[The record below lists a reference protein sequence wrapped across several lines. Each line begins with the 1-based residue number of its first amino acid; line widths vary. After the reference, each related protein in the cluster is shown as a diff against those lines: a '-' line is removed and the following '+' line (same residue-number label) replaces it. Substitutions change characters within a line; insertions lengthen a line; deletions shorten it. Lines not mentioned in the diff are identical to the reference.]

1 MYQNPVLFPPFSNRE
16 DFLVTLSLFDDDTG
30 QAIDVS
36 NRTLAN
42 PGDFTAANWIVS
54 VGAIVTASASALT
67 IKDYPFGGEM
77 LAVALNVGANLAI
90 VAGNRVSISDVTGKN
105 TMTGYVTS
113 YAPSTGALVCQIS
126 VAFQFEI
133 RSHHHG
139 DGYGDGYGSSSSG
152 IGSDDGSSPIL
163 SAQLGSGI
171 TVVDVGRIQLR
182 IPAATFATLRHKT
195 YGAAMT
201 LFDGFDTRQMFIGKL
216 PVLAGGVTTM
226 PLPVSLSNPFG
237 LP

>member
-36 NRTLAN
+36 NRTLAIA
-42 PGDFTAANWIVS
+42 GDFTAANWTVT
-54 VGAIVTASASALT
+54 VGTIVTASVTPLT
-67 IKDYPFGGEM
+67 IKDYPFGNEM

-90 VAGNRVSISDVTGKN
+90 QPFMRVAIADATGKN
-105 TMTGYVTS
+105 TMTGYVIC
-113 YAPSTGALVCQIS
+113 YAPATGALVVQIS

-133 RSHHHG
+133 RAHHGG
-139 DGYGDGYGSSSSG
+139 DGYGEGYSSSSSL
-152 IGSDDGSSPIL
+152 IGSDDGSSPVL
-163 SAQLGSGI
+163 SAQLGNNL

-182 IPAATFATLRHKT
+182 IPAATFSILRHKT

-201 LFDGFDTRQMFIGKL
+201 LFDGYDTRQMFIGKL
-216 PVLAGGVTTM
+216 PVLFGGVTPM
-226 PLPVSLSNPFG
+226 PQAAPTSNPFG